1 MPWKELNEK
10 KEHTKS
16 SGDEVGAV
24 HRGKFVPLR
33 VYIKK
38 KGNHKSIT

>member
-1 MPWKELNEK
+1 MPWNELNEK

-24 HRGKFVPLR
+24 HRGKFEPLH

-38 KGNHKSIT
+38 KWNHKLIT